1 MSYTP
6 TYESADLV
14 PIVFDFVGQVLAGLA
29 SNGTIIV
36 GLIILAL
43 ILELT
48 TGVITKM
55 FGGLLGSLKR
65 K

>member
-1 MSYTP
+1 MAYTP

-29 SNGTIIV
+29 GNGAIIV
-36 GLIILAL
+36 GLVILAL

-48 TGVITKM
+48 TGVISKM
-55 FGGLLGSLKR
+55 FGGLLGSFR
-65 K
+65 KK

>member
-1 MSYTP
+1 MVYEP
-6 TYESADLV
+6 TYVSGDLTA
-14 PIVFDFVGQVLAGLA
+14 IVFDFVGQVLAGLA
-29 SNGTIIV
+29 SNGGVIV